1 MIKMV
6 RITKIE
12 ETTNRAIYRP
22 TIQILTAEAATEA
35 MEAVDE
41 EAEET
46 SVIDAE
52 EAEVDPQTMM
62 MGTTTKIQIMRII
75 ATTLHPEGADTTVT
89 TITTPISNVWA
100 ALNPL
105 AKKKLS
111 LPKSRIII

>member
-35 MEAVDE
+35 MEVVD
-41 EAEET
+41 
-46 SVIDAE
+46 E

-62 MGTTTKIQIMRII
+62 TGTMTKIQTMRTTE
-75 ATTLHPEGADTTVT
+75 TTLHPEGADTTVT
-89 TITTPISNVWA
+89 TITTPTLNVWA

-105 AKKKLS
+105 AKKKSS